1 MNNNYTLITGATSG
15 IGYELAKLF
24 AKDKNNLIIVGRDTE
39 RLKEVKAELEEVNS
53 IKIYSVEAD
62 LKLEASVE
70 KVIKFVDEN
79 NLTVEN
85 LVNNAGFG
93 SFGHFHEVDTEK
105 DLDMIKVNIYALT
118 RLTKSFLPKIIELG
132 KGGVLNVASTAA
144 FAPGPKMSVYYAT
157 KAYVLS
163 LTEALGEELKDT
175 NIRITALCPG
185 PVKTNFQSRAEVVK
199 SEKAKKYMMDA
210 ETVAYI
216 GYKDYF
222 RGKLIV
228 IPGLKNKFM
237 IQALRIAPRSI
248 IRKIIRGVNTK

>member
-1 MNNNYTLITGATSG
+1 MKNKYTLITGATSG

-24 AKDKNNLIIVGRDTE
+24 AKDKNDLIIVARDAGR
-39 RLKEVKAELEEVNS
+39 LNEVKAELEQISS
-53 IKIYSVEAD
+53 IRVHSVEAD

-70 KVIKFVDEN
+70 KIIKFVDEN

-163 LTEALGEELKDT
+163 LTEALGEELKGT
-175 NIRITALCPG
+175 NIKITALCPG
-185 PVKTNFQSRAEVVK
+185 PVKTNFQSRAEVLK

-210 ETVAYI
+210 KTVAYI

-222 RGKLIV
+222 KGKLIV

-237 IQALRIAPRSI
+237 IQALRIAPRSV
-248 IRKIIRGVNTK
+248 IRKIIRSVNTK